1 MTTNIL
7 DYLEQT
13 AQRLPEKTALADD
26 KQNLTFS
33 HWVQQAE
40 SIGTAITQATNNTIH
55 RAVLVFVDRRIES
68 LVGAMG
74 VVESG
79 NFYVPIDCKMPF
91 ERVRLIADVCKP
103 IAAVAI
109 TEADLKTLD
118 QIAFDGPRFLYD
130 EVKEHEAD
138 KKVLAAIRAQ
148 IIDLDPVYSIFTSGS
163 TGVPKGV
170 VISHRGM
177 MDFADFLVERFGIAD
192 EDAVANQAPFYFDC
206 SVKDIGICL
215 RSGATLNIIPKKC
228 FAFPKLLVDFLNER
242 KVTCLFWATSAV
254 ILVANTGI
262 LDEKKPLYLKHVS
275 FGGEAMPAKQLNNW
289 KRNLPDVQYINVYGP
304 TEVTV
309 DCTYYVVDREFTDGE
324 YVPIGQNIP
333 NKQVILLNDED
344 KLAAVGEVGEICCR
358 GTGVAMGYYN
368 NREKTD
374 SVFVQ
379 NPLHDLYN
387 DIIYRTGDLGR
398 WNEKGELEFVSRKD
412 FQVKHKGNR
421 IELGE
426 IEVAVNAIEAVT
438 NAACIFDYEN
448 DKLVLYYT
456 TVDGQPMDIINL
468 VKERIPVYM
477 FPEVVNHL
485 TQMPYNLNGKID
497 RIELKKRYDNGEK
510 FHQRK

>member
-1 MTTNIL
+1 MKTNIL
-7 DYLEQT
+7 DYLDKNVALYPQ
-13 AQRLPEKTALADD
+13 KTAISDD
-26 KQNLTFS
+26 KRSLTFS
-33 HWVQQAE
+33 EWQHEAE
-40 SIGTAITQATNNTIH
+40 VIGTCIVKDTNSTL
-55 RAVLVFVDRRIES
+55 RKPVLVFVDRKIET
-68 LVGAMG
+68 LVGFMG

-91 ERVRLIADVCKP
+91 ERVKLITDVCQP
-103 IAAVAI
+103 IAAVTI
-109 TEADLKTLD
+109 SEKDNTILD
-118 QIAFDGPRFLYD
+118 QIGFTGHRYNYAEITKD
-130 EVKEHEAD
+130 ERNVDLLKE
-138 KKVLAAIRAQ
+138 IRRQ
-148 IIDLDPVYSIFTSGS
+148 MIDLDPVYSIFTSGS

-170 VISHRGM
+170 LISHRGM
-177 MDFADFLVERFGIAD
+177 MDFGDFLVEQFGITD
-192 EDAVANQAPFYFDC
+192 EDVVANQAPFYFDC

-228 FAFPKLLVDFLNER
+228 FAFPKLLVEFLNER

-275 FGGEAMPAKQLNNW
+275 FGGEAMPAKQLNCW

-324 YVPIGQNIP
+324 YVPIGNNIP
-333 NKQVILLNDED
+333 NKQVLVLNDDD
-344 KLAAVGEVGEICCR
+344 KLAEVGEVGEICCR
-358 GTGVAMGYYN
+358 GTGVSMGYYN

-379 NPLHDLYN
+379 NPLHNLYN
-387 DIIYRTGDLGR
+387 DIIYKTGDLGR
-398 WNEKGELEFVSRKD
+398 WTERGELEFVSRKD

-426 IEVAVNAIEAVT
+426 IEVAVNSIDGVT
-438 NAACIFDYEN
+438 NAACIFDQHN
-448 DKLVLYYT
+448 DKIVLYYT
-456 TVDGQPMDIINL
+456 TSDGAERDIINL

-477 FPEVVNHL
+477 FPDIVNHL
-485 TQMPYNLNGKID
+485 AQMPYNMNGKID
-497 RIELKKRYDNGEK
+497 RIELRKMYDNSLI
-510 FHQRK
+510 

>member
-7 DYLEQT
+7 SYLDDK
-13 AQRLPEKTALADD
+13 AKCFPDKAGIADD
-26 KQNLTFS
+26 KRSLTFGQ
-33 HWVQQAE
+33 WAE
-40 SIGTAITQATNNTIH
+40 ESENIGSRLIEATGGAMRHPI
-55 RAVLVFVDRRIES
+55 LVFVDRKIET
-68 LVGAMG
+68 LVGFMG

-91 ERVRLIADVCKP
+91 ERVKLISNVCQP
-103 IAAVAI
+103 IAAI
-109 TEADLKTLD
+109 TISDKDNKTLD
-118 QIAFDGPRFLYD
+118 QIEFNGVRLSYSEA
-130 EVKEHEAD
+130 KEAPKNHEA
-138 KKVLAAIRAQ
+138 LAEVRRN

-170 VISHRGM
+170 LISHRGM
-177 MDFADFLVERFGIAD
+177 MDFADFLIERFDITD
-192 EDAVANQAPFYFDC
+192 EDVVANQAPFYFDC

-228 FAFPKLLVDFLNER
+228 FAFPKLLVDFMNER

-262 LDEKKPLYLKHVS
+262 LDEKKPLYLKYVS
-275 FGGEAMPAKQLNNW
+275 FGGEAMPAKQLNCW

-324 YVPIGQNIP
+324 YVPIGNNIP
-333 NKQVILLNDED
+333 NKQVLLLNDED
-344 KLAAVGEVGEICCR
+344 KLVDVGEVGEICCR

-374 SVFVQ
+374 SVFIQ
-379 NPLHDLYN
+379 NPLHNLYN

-426 IEVAVNAIEAVT
+426 IEVAVNSIDGVT
-438 NAACIFDYEN
+438 NAACIFDQPN
-448 DKLVLYYT
+448 DKIVLYYT
-456 TVDGQPMDIINL
+456 TEEGRPIDIINL

-477 FPEVVNHL
+477 FPEICNHL
-485 TQMPYNLNGKID
+485 LQMPYNMNGKID
-497 RIELKKRYDNGEK
+497 RIKLKELYYGV
-510 FHQRK
+510 

>member
-7 DYLEQT
+7 DYLDDK
-13 AQRLPEKTALADD
+13 ARRFPDKAGIADD
-26 KQNLTFS
+26 KRSLTFRQ
-33 HWVQQAE
+33 WVEEAE
-40 SIGTAITQATNNTIH
+40 SIGSALVEKTNGTM
-55 RAVLVFVDRRIES
+55 RSPVLVFVDRKIET
-68 LVGAMG
+68 LVGFMG

-79 NFYVPIDCKMPF
+79 NFYVPIDCKMPY
-91 ERVRLIADVCKP
+91 ERVKLIADVCQP
-103 IAAVAI
+103 IAAI
-109 TEADLKTLD
+109 TISGNDDKTLD
-118 QIAFDGPRFLYD
+118 LIGFDGIRIEYSEGIQAAKDKSALA
-130 EVKEHEAD
+130 EV
-138 KKVLAAIRAQ
+138 RRQ

-170 VISHRGM
+170 LISHRGM
-177 MDFADFLVERFGIAD
+177 MDFADFLVERFGITD
-192 EDAVANQAPFYFDC
+192 EDVVANQAPFYFDC

-228 FAFPKLLVDFLNER
+228 FAFPKLLVEFLNER
-242 KVTCLFWATSAV
+242 QVTCLFWATSAV

-262 LDEKKPLYLKHVS
+262 LDVKKPLYLKHVS
-275 FGGEAMPAKQLNNW
+275 FGGEAMPAKQLNCW

-309 DCTYYVVDREFTDGE
+309 DCTYYVVDRDFEDGE
-324 YVPIGQNIP
+324 YVPIGNNIP
-333 NKQVILLNDED
+333 NKQVLVLNDED

-358 GTGVAMGYYN
+358 GTGVSMGYYN

-379 NPLHDLYN
+379 NPLHNLYN

-398 WNEKGELEFVSRKD
+398 WSERGELEFVSRKD

-426 IEVAVNAIEAVT
+426 IEVAVNSINGVT
-438 NAACIFDYEN
+438 NAACIFDQPN
-448 DKLVLYYT
+448 DKIVLYYT
-456 TVDGQPMDIINL
+456 TSDGAERDIINL

-477 FPEVVNHL
+477 FPEAVFHL
-485 TQMPYNLNGKID
+485 PQMPYNLNGKID
-497 RIELKKRYDNGEK
+497 RIELKKKYDNAEA
-510 FHQRK
+510 

>member
-1 MTTNIL
+1 MVTNIL
-7 DYLEQT
+7 AYLDDK
-13 AQRLPEKTALADD
+13 ARRYPDKTGIADD
-26 KQNLTFS
+26 KRSLTFCQ
-33 HWVQQAE
+33 WADE
-40 SIGTAITQATNNTIH
+40 SENIGSQLIEATGGVMRH
-55 RAVLVFVDRRIES
+55 PVLVFVDRKIET
-68 LVGAMG
+68 LVGFMG

-79 NFYVPIDCKMPF
+79 NFYVPIDCKMPY
-91 ERVRLIADVCKP
+91 ERVKLISDVCQP
-103 IAAVAI
+103 IAAI
-109 TEADLKTLD
+109 TISDKDNTTLD
-118 QIAFDGPRFLYD
+118 LVGFNGVRLSYA
-130 EVKEHEAD
+130 EAKD
-138 KKVLAAIRAQ
+138 APKNLGVLAEVRRN

-170 VISHRGM
+170 LISHRGM
-177 MDFADFLVERFGIAD
+177 MDFSDFLIERFGITD
-192 EDAVANQAPFYFDC
+192 EDVVANQAPFYFDC

-228 FAFPKLLVDFLNER
+228 FAFPKLLIEFLNER

-275 FGGEAMPAKQLNNW
+275 FGGEAMPAKQLNCW

-309 DCTYYVVDREFTDGE
+309 DCTYYVVDREFMDGE
-324 YVPIGQNIP
+324 FVPIGNNIP
-333 NKQVILLNDED
+333 NKQILLLNDED
-344 KLAAVGEVGEICCR
+344 KLANTGEVGEICCR

-379 NPLHDLYN
+379 NPLHNLYN

-398 WNEKGELEFVSRKD
+398 WNERGELEFVSRKD

-426 IEVAVNAIEAVT
+426 IEVAVNAIEGVT
-438 NAACIFDYEN
+438 NAACIFDQEN

-456 TVDGQPMDIINL
+456 TIDGLPIDIINL

-485 TQMPYNLNGKID
+485 VQMPYNMNGKID
-497 RIELKKRYDNGEK
+497 RIELKKQYEAANKD
-510 FHQRK
+510 

>member
-1 MTTNIL
+1 MVTNIL
-7 DYLEQT
+7 NYLDDK
-13 AQRLPEKTALADD
+13 ARRFPDKTGIADD
-26 KQNLTFS
+26 KRSLTFS
-33 HWVQQAE
+33 EWVNEAE
-40 SIGTAITQATNNTIH
+40 NIGSQLIDATGGAMRNPI
-55 RAVLVFVDRRIES
+55 LVFVDRKIET
-68 LVGAMG
+68 LVGFMG

-79 NFYVPIDCKMPF
+79 NFYVPIDCKMPY
-91 ERVRLIADVCKP
+91 ERVKLISNVCNP
-103 IAAVAI
+103 IAAVTI
-109 TEADLKTLD
+109 SDNDNKTLD
-118 QIAFDGPRFLYD
+118 QIEFNGVRLSYA
-130 EVKEHEAD
+130 EAKD
-138 KKVLAAIRAQ
+138 ATKNPEALAKVRRN

-170 VISHRGM
+170 LISHRGM
-177 MDFADFLVERFGIAD
+177 MDFGDFLVEQFGITD
-192 EDAVANQAPFYFDC
+192 EDVVANQAPFYFDC

-228 FAFPKLLVDFLNER
+228 FAFPKLLVEFLNER

-275 FGGEAMPAKQLNNW
+275 FGGEAMPAKQLNCW

-324 YVPIGQNIP
+324 YVPIGNNIP
-333 NKQVILLNDED
+333 NKQVLVLNDDD
-344 KLAAVGEVGEICCR
+344 KLAEVGEVGEICCR
-358 GTGVAMGYYN
+358 GTGVSMGYYN

-379 NPLHDLYN
+379 NPLHNLYN

-398 WNEKGELEFVSRKD
+398 WTERGELEFVSRKD

-426 IEVAVNAIEAVT
+426 IEVAVNSIDGVT
-438 NAACIFDYEN
+438 NAACIFDQPN
-448 DKLVLYYT
+448 DKIVLYYT
-456 TVDGQPMDIINL
+456 TSDGAERDIINL

-477 FPEVVNHL
+477 FPEVVFHL
-485 TQMPYNLNGKID
+485 PQMPYNLNGKID
-497 RIELKKRYDNGEK
+497 RIELKKMYDNAEA
-510 FHQRK
+510 

>member
-1 MTTNIL
+1 MVTNIL
-7 DYLEQT
+7 SYLDDKVL
-13 AQRLPEKTALADD
+13 RFPDKTAIADD
-26 KQNLTFS
+26 KRSLTFKQ
-33 HWVQQAE
+33 WQAEAE
-40 SIGTAITQATNNTIH
+40 SIGTRIALDTKNVVR
-55 RAVLVFVDRRIES
+55 RAVLVFVDRKIET
-68 LVGAMG
+68 LVGFMG

-79 NFYVPIDCKMPF
+79 NFYVPIDCRMPV
-91 ERVRLIADVCKP
+91 ERVRLIADVCNAV
-103 IAAVAI
+103 AAVTI
-109 TEADLKTLD
+109 CDKDNLILD
-118 QIAFDGPRFLYD
+118 QIGFVGLRYNYSNVIQETKD
-130 EVKEHEAD
+130 ETLLEE
-138 KKVLAAIRAQ
+138 IRRQ
-148 IIDLDPVYSIFTSGS
+148 IIDLDPVYCIFTSGS

-170 VISHRGM
+170 LISHRGM
-177 MDFADFLVERFGIAD
+177 MDFWDFLVEQFKITD
-192 EDAVANQAPFYFDC
+192 EDVVANQAPFYFDC

-215 RSGATLNIIPKKC
+215 RSGATLNIIPRKC
-228 FAFPKLLVDFLNER
+228 FAFPKLLVEFLNER

-254 ILVANTGI
+254 ILVANMGI

-275 FGGEAMPAKQLNNW
+275 FGGEAMPAKQLNCW

-309 DCTYYVVDREFTDGE
+309 DCTYYVVDREFADGE
-324 YVPIGQNIP
+324 YVPIGNNIP
-333 NKQVILLNDED
+333 NKQVLLLNNDD

-368 NREKTD
+368 NPEKTN

-379 NPLHDLYN
+379 NPLHNLYN

-426 IEVAVNAIEAVT
+426 IEVAVNAIEGVT
-438 NAACIFDYEN
+438 NAACIFDQLN

-456 TVDGQPMDIINL
+456 TVDNQPMDIINL

-477 FPEVVNHL
+477 FPEVVTHL
-485 TQMPYNLNGKID
+485 QQMPYNFNGKID
-497 RIELKKRYDNGEK
+497 RIELKKYYDETNK
-510 FHQRK
+510 N

>member
-1 MTTNIL
+1 MVTNIL
-7 DYLEQT
+7 SYLDDKV
-13 AQRLPEKTALADD
+13 QRFPDKTAIADD
-26 KQNLTFS
+26 KRSLTFTQ
-33 HWVQQAE
+33 WQAE
-40 SIGTAITQATNNTIH
+40 AKSIGTCIARDSKSIMR
-55 RAVLVFVDRRIES
+55 RAVLVFVDRKVET
-68 LVGAMG
+68 LVGFMG
-74 VVESG
+74 AVESG

-91 ERVRLIADVCKP
+91 ERVKLIADVCDA
-103 IAAVAI
+103 IAAVTI
-109 TEADLKTLD
+109 SVKDNVILD
-118 QIAFDGPRFLYD
+118 QIGFAGLRYNYSEAIQETMD
-130 EVKEHEAD
+130 EAL
-138 KKVLAAIRAQ
+138 LAGIRSQ

-170 VISHRGM
+170 LISHRGM
-177 MDFADFLVERFGIAD
+177 MDFGDFRVEQFKITD
-192 EDAVANQAPFYFDC
+192 EDVVANQAPFYFDC

-215 RSGATLNIIPKKC
+215 RSGATLNIIPRKC
-228 FAFPKLLVDFLNER
+228 FAFPKLLVEFLNER

-254 ILVANTGI
+254 ILVANMGI

-275 FGGEAMPAKQLNNW
+275 FGGEAMPAKQLNCW

-309 DCTYYVVDREFTDGE
+309 DCTYYVVDREFADGE
-324 YVPIGQNIP
+324 YVPIGNNIP
-333 NKQVILLNDED
+333 NKQVLLLNNND

-368 NREKTD
+368 NPEKTN

-379 NPLHDLYN
+379 NPLHNLYN

-426 IEVAVNAIEAVT
+426 IEVVVNAIEGVT
-438 NAACIFDYEN
+438 NAACIFDQFN

-456 TVDGQPMDIINL
+456 TVDNQPMDIINL

-477 FPEVVNHL
+477 FPEVVTHL
-485 TQMPYNLNGKID
+485 QQMPYNLNGKID
-497 RIELKKRYDNGEK
+497 RIGLKKYYDESNK
-510 FHQRK
+510 N

>member
-1 MTTNIL
+1 MVNSIL
-7 DYLEQT
+7 EYLYDKVT
-13 AQRLPEKTALADD
+13 RFPDKTGIADD
-26 KQNLTFS
+26 KRSLTFS
-33 HWVQQAE
+33 QWAGEAE
-40 SIGTAITQATNNTIH
+40 SIGTFLIKATNSTM
-55 RAVLVFVDRRIES
+55 RQPVLVFVDRKIET
-68 LVGAMG
+68 LVGFMG

-79 NFYVPIDCKMPF
+79 NFYVPIDCRMPY
-91 ERVRLIADVCKP
+91 ERVKLISDVCQP
-103 IAAVAI
+103 IAAVTI
-109 TEADLKTLD
+109 SDNDNKTLD
-118 QIAFDGPRFLYD
+118 QIGFTGVRLSYTEGIQTEKKQEAL
-130 EVKEHEAD
+130 EVIHN
-138 KKVLAAIRAQ
+138 Q

-170 VISHRGM
+170 LISHRGM
-177 MDFADFLVERFGIAD
+177 MDFGDFLVDRFGIT
-192 EDAVANQAPFYFDC
+192 EDDVTGNQAPFYFDC

-242 KVTCLFWATSAV
+242 HVTCLFWATSAV

-275 FGGEAMPAKQLNNW
+275 FGGEAMPAKQLNCW
-289 KRNLPDVQYINVYGP
+289 KRNLPEVQYINVYGP

-324 YVPIGQNIP
+324 YVPIGNNIP
-333 NKQVILLNDED
+333 NKQVLVLNDDD

-358 GTGVAMGYYN
+358 GTGVSMGYYN

-379 NPLHDLYN
+379 NPLHNLYN

-398 WNEKGELEFVSRKD
+398 WTEWGELEFVSRKD

-426 IEVAVNAIEAVT
+426 IEVAVNSIAGVT
-438 NAACIFDYEN
+438 NAACIFDQPN
-448 DKLVLYYT
+448 DKIVLYYT
-456 TVDGQPMDIINL
+456 THDGKERDIINL

-485 TQMPYNLNGKID
+485 QMMPYNLNGKID
-497 RIELKKRYDNGEK
+497 RINLKKMYDESN
-510 FHQRK
+510 Q

>member
-1 MTTNIL
+1 MVTNIL
-7 DYLEQT
+7 KYLYDKVT
-13 AQRLPEKTALADD
+13 RFPDKIGIADD
-26 KQNLTFS
+26 KRSLTFS
-33 HWVQQAE
+33 QWADEAE
-40 SIGTAITQATNNTIH
+40 NIGSYLIQATGCTMRQPI
-55 RAVLVFVDRRIES
+55 LVFVDRKIET
-68 LVGAMG
+68 LVGFMG
-74 VVESG
+74 VIESG
-79 NFYVPIDCKMPF
+79 NFYVPIDCKMPY
-91 ERVRLIADVCKP
+91 ERVKLISDVCQP
-103 IAAVAI
+103 VAAVTI
-109 TEADLKTLD
+109 SDNDNKTLD
-118 QIAFDGPRFLYD
+118 QIGFKGVRISYSEGIQTGKNLKALA
-130 EVKEHEAD
+130 EVH
-138 KKVLAAIRAQ
+138 RQ

-170 VISHRGM
+170 LISHRGM
-177 MDFADFLVERFGIAD
+177 MDFGDFLVEQFGITE
-192 EDAVANQAPFYFDC
+192 EDVTANQAPFYFDC

-242 KVTCLFWATSAV
+242 HVTCLFWATSAV

-275 FGGEAMPAKQLNNW
+275 FGGEAMPAKQLNCW

-324 YVPIGQNIP
+324 YVPIGSNIP
-333 NKQVILLNDED
+333 NKQVLVLNDDD

-358 GTGVAMGYYN
+358 GTGVSMGYYN

-379 NPLHDLYN
+379 NPLHNLYN

-398 WNEKGELEFVSRKD
+398 WTERGELEFVSRKD

-426 IEVAVNAIEAVT
+426 IEVAVNSIDGVT
-438 NAACIFDYEN
+438 NAACIFDQPN
-448 DKLVLYYT
+448 DKIVLYYT
-456 TVDGQPMDIINL
+456 TSDGKERDIINL

-477 FPEVVNHL
+477 FPEVVNYL
-485 TQMPYNLNGKID
+485 QMMPYNLNGKID
-497 RIELKKRYDNGEK
+497 RIQLKKMYEGGE
-510 FHQRK
+510 

>member
-1 MTTNIL
+1 MVTNIL
-7 DYLEQT
+7 EYLYDKVS
-13 AQRLPEKTALADD
+13 RFPNKIGIADD
-26 KQNLTFS
+26 KRSLTFS
-33 HWVQQAE
+33 EWVSEAE
-40 SIGTAITQATNNTIH
+40 CIGSQLIEATGGVMRHPI
-55 RAVLVFVDRRIES
+55 LVFVDRKIET
-68 LVGAMG
+68 LVGFMG

-91 ERVRLIADVCKP
+91 ERVKLISNVCQP
-103 IAAVAI
+103 IAAI
-109 TEADLKTLD
+109 TISEKDNITLD
-118 QIAFDGPRFLYD
+118 KIGFDGVRLSYS
-130 EVKEHEAD
+130 EAKTAQNNQGALD
-138 KKVLAAIRAQ
+138 RVRSQ

-170 VISHRGM
+170 LISHRGM
-177 MDFADFLVERFGIAD
+177 MDFADFLIERFSITD
-192 EDAVANQAPFYFDC
+192 EDVVANQAPFYFDC

-275 FGGEAMPAKQLNNW
+275 FGGEAMPAKQLNCW
-289 KRNLPDVQYINVYGP
+289 KRNLPEVQFINVYGP

-324 YVPIGQNIP
+324 YVPIGNNIP
-333 NKQVILLNDED
+333 NKQVILLTDDD

-358 GTGVAMGYYN
+358 GTGVSMGYYN

-379 NPLHDLYN
+379 NPLHNLYN

-398 WNEKGELEFVSRKD
+398 WTERGELEFVSRKD
-412 FQVKHKGNR
+412 FQIKHKGNR

-426 IEVAVNAIEAVT
+426 IEVAVNSIDGVT
-438 NAACIFDYEN
+438 NAACIFDQPN
-448 DKLVLYYT
+448 DKIVLYYT
-456 TVDGQPMDIINL
+456 TSDGKERDIINM
-468 VKERIPVYM
+468 VKELIPVYM

-485 TQMPYNLNGKID
+485 AQMPYNLNGKID
-497 RIELKKRYDNGEK
+497 RIELKRLYED
-510 FHQRK
+510 F

>member
-1 MTTNIL
+1 MVTNIL
-7 DYLEQT
+7 EYLYDKVV
-13 AQRLPEKTALADD
+13 RFPDKIGIADD
-26 KQNLTFS
+26 KLSLTFAQ
-33 HWVQQAE
+33 WADEAE
-40 SIGTAITQATNNTIH
+40 NIGSQLIETTGGVM
-55 RAVLVFVDRRIES
+55 RCPVLVFVDRKIDT
-68 LVGAMG
+68 LVGFMG

-79 NFYVPIDCKMPF
+79 NFYVPIDCKMPY
-91 ERVRLIADVCKP
+91 ERVKLISDVCQP
-103 IAAVAI
+103 IAAI
-109 TEADLKTLD
+109 TVSDKDYTTLD
-118 QIAFDGPRFLYD
+118 QIEFKGVRLNYA
-130 EVKEHEAD
+130 EA
-138 KKVLAAIRAQ
+138 KRAPKNVESLAVVRRN

-170 VISHRGM
+170 LISHRGM
-177 MDFADFLVERFGIAD
+177 MDFADFLVERFGITD
-192 EDAVANQAPFYFDC
+192 EDVVANQAPFYFDC

-228 FAFPKLLVDFLNER
+228 FAFPKLLIQFLNER

-254 ILVANTGI
+254 ILVANMGI

-275 FGGEAMPAKQLNNW
+275 FGGEAMPTKQLNCW
-289 KRNLPDVQYINVYGP
+289 KRNLPEVQYINVYGP

-324 YVPIGQNIP
+324 YVPIGNNIP
-333 NKQVILLNDED
+333 NKQVLLLNDED
-344 KLAAVGEVGEICCR
+344 KLVAVGEVGEICCR

-379 NPLHDLYN
+379 NPLHNLYN

-398 WNEKGELEFVSRKD
+398 WNERGELEFVSRKD

-426 IEVAVNAIEAVT
+426 IEVAVNAIDGVT
-438 NAACIFDYEN
+438 NAACIFDQSN
-448 DKLVLYYT
+448 DKIVLYYT
-456 TVDGQPMDIINL
+456 TADGTPMDIINL

-477 FPEVVNHL
+477 FPEVCNHL
-485 TQMPYNLNGKID
+485 LQMPYNMNGKID
-497 RIELKKRYDNGEK
+497 RIKLKRFYDNI
-510 FHQRK
+510 

>member
-7 DYLEQT
+7 SYFDDK
-13 AQRLPEKTALADD
+13 AKRFPDKIGIADD
-26 KQNLTFS
+26 KQSLTFS
-33 HWVQQAE
+33 EWQQQAM
-40 SIGTAITQATNNTIH
+40 SIGTCLANATMKTM
-55 RAVLVFVDRRIES
+55 RKPVFVFVNRKIET
-68 LVGAMG
+68 LVGFMG

-91 ERVRLIADVCKP
+91 ERVKLISDVCEP
-103 IAAVAI
+103 VAAI
-109 TEADLKTLD
+109 TISEKDNTTLD
-118 QIAFDGPRFLYD
+118 QIEFKGLRFSYSEAIL
-130 EVKEHEAD
+130 KEKDDSLLTE
-138 KKVLAAIRAQ
+138 IRRE

-170 VISHRGM
+170 LISHRGM
-177 MDFADFLVERFGIAD
+177 MDFADFLVEQFGITN
-192 EDAVANQAPFYFDC
+192 EDVVANQAPFYFDC

-228 FAFPKLLVDFLNER
+228 FAFPKLLVQFLNDR

-275 FGGEAMPAKQLNNW
+275 FGGEAMPAKQLNCW

-309 DCTYYVVDREFTDGE
+309 DCTYYVVDRKFTDGE
-324 YVPIGQNIP
+324 YIPIGNNIP
-333 NKQVILLNDED
+333 NKQVLLLNDDD
-344 KLAAVGEVGEICCR
+344 KMAAFGEVGEICCR

-379 NPLHDLYN
+379 NPLHNLYN
-387 DIIYRTGDLGR
+387 DIIYRTGDLAR
-398 WNEKGELEFVSRKD
+398 WNERGELEFVSRKD

-426 IEVAVNAIEAVT
+426 IEVAVNSIDGVT
-438 NAACIFDYEN
+438 NAACIFDQPN
-448 DKLVLYYT
+448 DKIVLYYT
-456 TVDGQPMDIINL
+456 TSDGAERDIINL

-497 RIELKKRYDNGEK
+497 RIELKRMYDLTLS
-510 FHQRK
+510 

>member
-1 MTTNIL
+1 MVTNIL
-7 DYLEQT
+7 EYLDDK
-13 AQRLPEKTALADD
+13 AKRFPNKIGIADD
-26 KQNLTFS
+26 KCSLTFRQ
-33 HWVQQAE
+33 WADEAE
-40 SIGTAITQATNNTIH
+40 RIGSQLIEETGGMMRHPI
-55 RAVLVFVDRRIES
+55 LVFVDRKIET
-68 LVGAMG
+68 LVGFMG
-74 VVESG
+74 VLESG

-91 ERVRLIADVCKP
+91 ERVKLISNVCQP
-103 IAAVAI
+103 IAAI
-109 TEADLKTLD
+109 TISEKDNTTLD
-118 QIAFDGPRFLYD
+118 QIEFNGVRLSYAEAKETPKNSEALA
-130 EVKEHEAD
+130 EV
-138 KKVLAAIRAQ
+138 RRN
-148 IIDLDPVYSIFTSGS
+148 IIDMDPVYSIFTSGS

-170 VISHRGM
+170 LISHRGM
-177 MDFADFLVERFGIAD
+177 MDFADFLIERFGIMD
-192 EDAVANQAPFYFDC
+192 EDVVANQAPFYFDC

-228 FAFPKLLVDFLNER
+228 FAFPKLLVEFLNER

-275 FGGEAMPAKQLNNW
+275 FGGEAMPAKQLNVWRN
-289 KRNLPDVQYINVYGP
+289 NLPEVQYINVYGP

-309 DCTYYVVDREFTDGE
+309 DCTYYVVDREFKDGE
-324 YVPIGQNIP
+324 YVPIGNNIP

-379 NPLHDLYN
+379 NPLHNLYN

-426 IEVAVNAIEAVT
+426 IEVAVNAIEGVT
-438 NAACIFDYEN
+438 NAACIFDQPN
-448 DKLVLYYT
+448 DKIVLYYT
-456 TVDGQPMDIINL
+456 TADGKPMDIINL

-477 FPEVVNHL
+477 FPELCSHL
-485 TQMPYNLNGKID
+485 LQMPYNMNGKID
-497 RIELKKRYDNGEK
+497 RIELKKQYENE
-510 FHQRK
+510 

>member
-7 DYLEQT
+7 SYLDDK
-13 AQRLPEKTALADD
+13 AKRFPDKTGIADD
-26 KQNLTFS
+26 KRSLTFS
-33 HWVQQAE
+33 EWQQQAM
-40 SIGTAITQATNNTIH
+40 SIGTCLANATVKTM
-55 RAVLVFVDRRIES
+55 RKPVLVFVDRKIET
-68 LVGAMG
+68 LVGFMG

-91 ERVRLIADVCKP
+91 ERVKLISDVCQP
-103 IAAVAI
+103 IAAI
-109 TEADLKTLD
+109 TIFEKDNATLD
-118 QIAFDGPRFLYD
+118 QIEFKGLRLSYSEAITKEKD
-130 EVKEHEAD
+130 EAL
-138 KKVLAAIRAQ
+138 LAEIRSE

-170 VISHRGM
+170 LISHRGM
-177 MDFADFLVERFGIAD
+177 MDFADFLIERFGITD
-192 EDAVANQAPFYFDC
+192 EDVVANQAPFYFDC

-215 RSGATLNIIPKKC
+215 RSGATLNIIPRKC
-228 FAFPKLLVDFLNER
+228 FAFPKLLIDFLNER

-262 LDEKKPLYLKHVS
+262 LDEKKPLYLKYVS
-275 FGGEAMPAKQLNNW
+275 FGGEAMPAKQLNAWRN
-289 KRNLPDVQYINVYGP
+289 NLPEVQYINVYGP

-309 DCTYYVVDREFTDGE
+309 DCTYYVVDREFKDGE
-324 YVPIGQNIP
+324 YVPIGKNIP
-333 NKQVILLNDED
+333 NKQVILLNDDD
-344 KLAAVGEVGEICCR
+344 KQAAVGEVGEICCR

-379 NPLHDLYN
+379 NPLHNLYN

-398 WNEKGELEFVSRKD
+398 LNERGELEFVSRKD

-426 IEVAVNAIEAVT
+426 IEVAVNAIDGVT
-438 NAACIFDYEN
+438 NAACIFDHPN
-448 DKLVLYYT
+448 DKIVLYYT
-456 TVDGQPMDIINL
+456 TADGKPMDIINL

-477 FPEVVNHL
+477 FPEICNHL
-485 TQMPYNLNGKID
+485 LQMPYNLNGKID
-497 RIELKKRYDNGEK
+497 RIVLKKMYEES
-510 FHQRK
+510 QA

>member
-7 DYLEQT
+7 SYFD
-13 AQRLPEKTALADD
+13 EKAKRFPDKIGIADD
-26 KQNLTFS
+26 KQSLTFS
-33 HWVQQAE
+33 EWQLQAM
-40 SIGTAITQATNNTIH
+40 SIGTCLANATAKTM
-55 RAVLVFVDRRIES
+55 RKPVLVFVDRKIET
-68 LVGAMG
+68 LVGFMG

-91 ERVRLIADVCKP
+91 ERVKLISDVCEP
-103 IAAVAI
+103 VAAI
-109 TEADLKTLD
+109 TISEKDNTTLD
-118 QIAFDGPRFLYD
+118 QIEFKGLRFSYSEAIL
-130 EVKEHEAD
+130 KEKDDSLLTE
-138 KKVLAAIRAQ
+138 IRRE

-170 VISHRGM
+170 LISHRGM
-177 MDFADFLVERFGIAD
+177 MDFADFLVEQFEITN
-192 EDAVANQAPFYFDC
+192 EDVVANQAPFYFDC

-228 FAFPKLLVDFLNER
+228 FAFPKLLVQFLNDR

-262 LDEKKPLYLKHVS
+262 LDEKKPLYLKYVS
-275 FGGEAMPAKQLNNW
+275 FGGEAMPAKQLNAWRN
-289 KRNLPDVQYINVYGP
+289 NLPEVQYINVYGP

-309 DCTYYVVDREFTDGE
+309 DCTYYVVDREFKDGE
-324 YVPIGQNIP
+324 YVPIGNNIP
-333 NKQVILLNDED
+333 NKQVILLNDDD
-344 KLAAVGEVGEICCR
+344 KLVAVGEVGEICCR

-379 NPLHDLYN
+379 NPLHNLYN

-398 WNEKGELEFVSRKD
+398 WNERGELEFVSRKD

-426 IEVAVNAIEAVT
+426 IEVAVNSIDGVT
-438 NAACIFDYEN
+438 NAACIFDQPN
-448 DKLVLYYT
+448 DKIVLYYT
-456 TVDGQPMDIINL
+456 TSDGAERDIVNL

-485 TQMPYNLNGKID
+485 PQMPYNMNGKID
-497 RIELKKRYDNGEK
+497 RIELKKMYDNSLI
-510 FHQRK
+510 

>member
-1 MTTNIL
+1 MITNIL
-7 DYLEQT
+7 EYLYDKVS
-13 AQRLPEKTALADD
+13 RFPDKIGIADD
-26 KQNLTFS
+26 KRSLTFRQ
-33 HWVQQAE
+33 WADEAE
-40 SIGTAITQATNNTIH
+40 NIGSLLIEATDGVMRHPI
-55 RAVLVFVDRRIES
+55 LVFVDRKIET
-68 LVGAMG
+68 LVGFMG

-91 ERVRLIADVCKP
+91 ERVKLISDVCQP
-103 IAAVAI
+103 IAAITISDKDNTTLEQIGFNGVRLNY
-109 TEADLKTLD
+109 TEA
-118 QIAFDGPRFLYD
+118 
-130 EVKEHEAD
+130 KEAPKNQEA
-138 KKVLAAIRAQ
+138 LALVRRD

-170 VISHRGM
+170 LISHRGM
-177 MDFADFLVERFGIAD
+177 MDFADFLVERFGITD
-192 EDAVANQAPFYFDC
+192 EDVVANQAPFYFDC

-228 FAFPKLLVDFLNER
+228 FAFPKLLIEFLNER

-275 FGGEAMPAKQLNNW
+275 FGGEAMPAKQLNAWRN
-289 KRNLPDVQYINVYGP
+289 NLPEVQYINVYGP

-309 DCTYYVVDREFTDGE
+309 DCTYYVVDREFRDGE
-324 YVPIGQNIP
+324 YVPIGKSIP

-379 NPLHDLYN
+379 NPLHNLYN
-387 DIIYRTGDLGR
+387 DIIYRTGDLGK
-398 WNEKGELEFVSRKD
+398 WNDKGELEFVSRKD

-426 IEVAVNAIEAVT
+426 IEVAVNAVDGVT
-438 NAACIFDYEN
+438 NAACIFDHEN

-456 TVDGQPMDIINL
+456 TVDGKPMDIINL

-477 FPEVVNHL
+477 FPEICNHL
-485 TQMPYNLNGKID
+485 LQMPYNMNGKID
-497 RIELKKRYDNGEK
+497 RVELKRMYDGSIG
-510 FHQRK
+510 